1 MTLGRSFSE
10 KIPFSR
16 SKTGL
21 ASSGSFDD
29 SVLKLPLISSPPKEG
44 DEQEDHPQ
52 PSKFESRTEELLF
65 KFRFL
70 WISNEEVKQLLTMR
84 EKELVDSL
92 NSQINNFNPERQL
105 KNIQFFDY
113 RGGIVSLVGPS
124 SATIGGRFIF
134 RNITG
139 RFAWEFSQLHCL
151 KSSALEKPIQSF
163 DELNESTLTLDCPNL
178 FQENPNNMI
187 SIKNDVLTKRAIS
200 DKMEQ
205 KDPFKELFTYV
216 KEHVNEYEEVKF

>member
-1 MTLGRSFSE
+1 MERDEYHAQQNKFDS
-10 KIPFSR
+10 KI
-16 SKTGL
+16 
-21 ASSGSFDD
+21 
-29 SVLKLPLISSPPKEG
+29 
-44 DEQEDHPQ
+44 
-52 PSKFESRTEELLF
+52 EELLF

-124 SATIGGRFIF
+124 SGTIGGRFIF

-139 RFAWEFSQLHCL
+139 RFAWEFSQLQCL
-151 KSSALEKPIQSF
+151 KSSALETPVKNI
-163 DELNESTLTLDCPNL
+163 DELNESVLTLDCPNL
-178 FQENPNNMI
+178 FQENVNSMI
-187 SIKNDVLTKRAIS
+187 SIKNDVLTKRTIS
-200 DKMEQ
+200 EKVEQ
-205 KDPFKELFTYV
+205 RDPFKELFVYV
-216 KEHVNEYEEVKF
+216 KEHVNDYEEVR